1 MNPPA
6 LESPQTTSGS
16 EISAL
21 EAATLEHPV
30 TVSLEAFSGHAITG
44 RLIDSQVHFSTPA
57 HVARVELIV
66 QLDLAPPHFAPTC
79 TLPVNADYPIR
90 VLIDRAC
97 GEAAKDQHVPDA
109 THERR

>member
-6 LESPQTTSGS
+6 SVHLQTLCVS

-21 EAATLEHPV
+21 EAATLKHPV

-44 RLIDSQVHFSTPA
+44 RLIGSQVHFSSPT
-57 HVARVELIV
+57 HIARVELIV

-79 TLPVNADYPIR
+79 TLPVNSDYPIR
-90 VLIDRAC
+90 VMTSPGPPPRAA
-97 GEAAKDQHVPDA
+97 G
-109 THERR
+109 